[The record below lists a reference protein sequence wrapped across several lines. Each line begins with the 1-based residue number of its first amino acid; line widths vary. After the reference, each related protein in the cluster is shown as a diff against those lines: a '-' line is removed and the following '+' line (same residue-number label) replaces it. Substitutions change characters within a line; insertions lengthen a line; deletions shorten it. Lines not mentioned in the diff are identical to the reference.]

1 MYQLTFIFIFFTS
14 ISSSQTLIGK
24 IEGASITLEDGNY
37 EVIFQSE
44 SDYVSFYINH
54 GAGKENGLDAIKMY
68 VFRLFEEK
76 DGDYLLQFEHDS
88 LLLAYENDKVQMTL
102 WRQHDGDQRSVSKWF
117 SKTDYLELFGEI
129 SIIDKM

>member
-1 MYQLTFIFIFFTS
+1 
-14 ISSSQTLIGK
+14 
-24 IEGASITLEDGNY
+24 
-37 EVIFQSE
+37 
-44 SDYVSFYINH
+44 
-54 GAGKENGLDAIKMY
+54 
-68 VFRLFEEK
+68 
-76 DGDYLLQFEHDS
+76 YLLQFEHDS

>member
-14 ISSSQTLIGK
+14 MSLSQTVIGK
-24 IEGASITLEDGNY
+24 IDGVSITLEDGNY

-54 GAGKENGLDAIKMY
+54 GIENENGLEALKTY
-68 VFRLFEEK
+68 TFRLFEEK
-76 DGDYLLQFEHDS
+76 EGDYLLQFEHDS
-88 LLLAYENDKVQMTL
+88 LLLVYEDYKVQMIL
-102 WRQHDGDQRSVSKWF
+102 WRQHDGNQRFVSKWF
-117 SKTDYLELFGEI
+117 GKLDYLELFGEI